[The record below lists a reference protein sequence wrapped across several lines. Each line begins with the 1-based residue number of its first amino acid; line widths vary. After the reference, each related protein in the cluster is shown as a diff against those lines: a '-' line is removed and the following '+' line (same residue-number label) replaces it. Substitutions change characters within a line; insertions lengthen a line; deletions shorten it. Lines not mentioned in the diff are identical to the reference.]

1 MPELTSALL
10 AAALVAVYLFDS
22 AHFLSVG
29 EALVLT
35 RRRTL
40 RGLSFG
46 GAFEL
51 AGRRP
56 YLPNPL
62 TPFRPVF
69 RIDWDL
75 SGSAVS
81 AAREVSEHMQQRLG
95 SLRSLGVLSALCG
108 VSIVVLAPVGLLIG
122 ANSMFLAAAL
132 VTLALALV
140 AGTLLVLKRRAF
152 GLTAWQAASMAFV
165 AAICL
170 PCSANLVRAVAAHHR
185 WRLAASD
192 LAELG
197 FPPADLP
204 SLRTRV
210 GETLASA
217 RRYVPEDG
225 PYLGIIDA
233 QLRKLG
239 EHRS

>member
-1 MPELTSALL
+1 MPEATSALL

-40 RGLSFG
+40 RGLAFG
-46 GAFEL
+46 GGFEL

-81 AAREVSEHMQQRLG
+81 SARDVSEQMQQRLG
-95 SLRSLGVLSALCG
+95 SLRALGVSSALCG
-108 VSIVVLAPVGLLIG
+108 ISIVVLAPVGLLMG
-122 ANSMFLAAAL
+122 ANAVFLVAAL
-132 VTLALALV
+132 ATVVLALAS
-140 AGTLLVLKRRAF
+140 GTLLLLKKRTL
-152 GLTAWQAASMAFV
+152 GLTTWQAASMAFV
-165 AAICL
+165 AIICL
-170 PCSANLVRAVAAHHR
+170 PCSANLARAVAAHQR

-197 FPPADLP
+197 FPAEDL
-204 SLRTRV
+204 SALRTRIS
-210 GETLASA
+210 EALASA
-217 RRYVPEDG
+217 RRYVPEEG

-239 EHRS
+239 EHGP

>member
-1 MPELTSALL
+1 MPEATSALL

-29 EALVLT
+29 EAVVLT
-35 RRRTL
+35 RRRRL
-40 RGLSFG
+40 CGLSFG
-46 GAFEL
+46 GGFEL

-69 RIDWDL
+69 RLDWDL

-81 AAREVSEHMQQRLG
+81 AAREVSEHMRERL
-95 SLRSLGVLSALCG
+95 SALRTLGVLSALCG
-108 VSIVVLAPVGLLIG
+108 VSIVVLAPAGLLIG
-122 ANSMFLAAAL
+122 ANSVFLAAAL
-132 VTLALALV
+132 VTLVLAIAAGALLLLKKR
-140 AGTLLVLKRRAF
+140 TL
-152 GLTAWQAASMAFV
+152 GLTTWQAASMAFI
-165 AAICL
+165 ATICL
-170 PCSANLVRAVAAHHR
+170 PCSANLARAVAAHHH

-197 FPPADLP
+197 FPSEDLRA
-204 SLRTRV
+204 LRTRV
-210 GETLASA
+210 GEALSSA
-217 RRYVPEDG
+217 RRYVPEEG

-239 EHRS
+239 EHGS